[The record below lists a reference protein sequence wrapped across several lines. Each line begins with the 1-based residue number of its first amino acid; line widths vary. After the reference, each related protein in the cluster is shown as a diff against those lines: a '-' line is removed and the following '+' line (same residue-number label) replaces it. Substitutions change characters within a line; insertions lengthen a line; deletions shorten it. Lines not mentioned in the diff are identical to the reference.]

1 MHTNKMLPC
10 TRLGNF
16 SEKCNWHFVLV
27 VLQSYVIEHV
37 EYTQKGKLA
46 VIPKSPLAKKVN
58 SSLIDRLVRYMHLKF
73 HNKVCLNGS
82 LS

>member
-10 TRLGNF
+10 TQLGNF
-16 SEKCNWHFVLV
+16 SEKCNWRFILA
-27 VLQSYVIEHV
+27 VLQTHVIEHV

-58 SSLIDRLVRYMHLKF
+58 SSPIDRLVRYTHLKF
-73 HNKVCLNGS
+73 HNNVCLNGS